1 LEACDAI
8 NFQNTLTDVIN
19 NAIVFSTF
27 YEEVSEMSQAKNR
40 GSVPG
45 SVHEQTQYEIEK
57 IERYLFQQIEIG
69 VIPSLKDIEEFSN
82 LSLPY
87 ICKIRKEFLTNNAAE
102 AALCSKVR
110 KSRCGKLSVKQQR
123 AAAREYI
130 EKQLKAGFVPI
141 IEEIS
146 RETGINN
153 VYAKE
158 IRKEYQMP
166 RRSKLGTQ
174 QWHIAPDP
182 IPRMKHRARNERT
195 IVIEREI
202 HSLISRGIPPNFA
215 EIGDR
220 HGLSRERIRQ
230 IAYPLESSLKALY
243 EANPDLSAPSR
254 RRK

>member
-1 LEACDAI
+1 
-8 NFQNTLTDVIN
+8 
-19 NAIVFSTF
+19 
-27 YEEVSEMSQAKNR
+27 MSQTKKR

-45 SVHEQTQYEIEK
+45 SVHERTQYEIDK

-69 VIPSLKDIEEFSN
+69 IIPSLKDIVEFSN
-82 LSLPY
+82 LSVPY
-87 ICKIRKEFLTNNAAE
+87 ICKIRKEFLANNAAE
-102 AALCSKVR
+102 VSLCSKVR

-123 AAAREYI
+123 VAAREYI
-130 EKQLKAGFVPI
+130 EKQLKAGMVPL

-153 VYAKE
+153 VYAKD

-195 IVIEREI
+195 VVIEREI
-202 HSLISRGIPPNFA
+202 HSLILQGVPPNFA

-230 IAYPLESSLKALY
+230 IAYPYESSIKALY
-243 EANPDLSAPSR
+243 EDNPELKAPSR